1 VFVDAPIAHVCL
13 AGPKVCND
21 WPLIQALKERHP
33 VTLIEHAALLAEESV
48 MQTVQVL
55 ALDGD
60 AAGLGT
66 GDLLGRLKRC
76 YPALHVLLVD
86 GALDQ
91 GRLATG
97 FQQGARDYFPEPYD
111 VRLLAERI
119 EYFCDRPPAGG
130 S

>member
-1 VFVDAPIAHVCL
+1 VFLDAPTAHVCL

-21 WPLIQALKERHP
+21 WRLIQALKERHP
-33 VTLIEHAALLAEESV
+33 VTLVEQAAVLTEVPMMESV
-48 MQTVQVL
+48 HVL

-66 GDLLGRLKRC
+66 GELLGRLTRC
-76 YPALHVLLVD
+76 YPALYVLLVD

-91 GRLATG
+91 GRLVTG

-119 EYFCDRPPAGG
+119 EHFCGRPPVGG
-130 S
+130 G

>member
-1 VFVDAPIAHVCL
+1 MFVDAPIAHVCL
-13 AGPKVCND
+13 AGPRVCND
-21 WPLIQALKERHP
+21 WRLIQALKVRHP
-33 VTLIEHAALLAEESV
+33 VTLVEQAALLAGDP
-48 MQTVQVL
+48 MLGTVQVL

-60 AAGLGT
+60 AAALEE
-66 GDLLGRLKRC
+66 GDFLSRLKRS
-76 YPALHVLLVD
+76 YPALNVLLVD

>member
-1 VFVDAPIAHVCL
+1 VFLDAPIAHVCL

-21 WPLIQALKERHP
+21 WLLIQALKARHP
-33 VTLIEHAALLAEESV
+33 VTLVEQAGLLAEDPLME
-48 MQTVQVL
+48 TVHVL

-66 GDLLGRLKRC
+66 GDFLGRLKRS
-76 YPALHVLLVD
+76 YPALYVLLVD

-91 GRLATG
+91 GRLAVG

-119 EYFCDRPPAGG
+119 EYFCGRPPAGG
-130 S
+130 G

>member
-1 VFVDAPIAHVCL
+1 VFLDAPIAHVCL

-21 WPLIQALKERHP
+21 WRLIQALKAGHP
-33 VTLIEHAALLAEESV
+33 VTLLEQAALLAQSPLME
-48 MQTVQVL
+48 TVHVL

-66 GDLLGRLKRC
+66 GDLLGQLKRC
-76 YPALHVLLVD
+76 YPALYVLLVD

-91 GRLATG
+91 RRLATG

-119 EYFCDRPPAGG
+119 EYFCGRPPGG
-130 S
+130 GG